1 MKTNGIEACWYAHL
15 PRAAVGLA
23 AASLIAGCGNLTA
36 GGLGQIGVTVSGDAQ
51 SPTPAMTVAGAAT
64 SVAAPSLTVETPWA
78 AEGDELEG
86 QLEIEF
92 LLFLVSA
99 DGSSFQ
105 LGEELEARVDLSGR
119 SEADVVEESV
129 PAGRYDELEIV
140 FTSIEAQ
147 VDKGLVIDG
156 VEVTGPIRVDLEDLT
171 LSVPRLVDITVRD
184 GSRVAVVIDLNSA
197 AWLLGVDPV
206 NGTVDE
212 SFFASLVD
220 VVVR

>member
-1 MKTNGIEACWYAHL
+1 MTNGISASGRTLVAGTAL
-15 PRAAVGLA
+15 VFA
-23 AASLIAGCGNLTA
+23 AAGLLAGCGNLTA
-36 GGLGQIGVTVSGDAQ
+36 GGVGEIGVSVSGDSQ
-51 SPTPAMTVAGAAT
+51 SPTPAMTAAGAGA
-64 SVAAPSLTVETPWA
+64 SLAARPSLTIAAPWA
-78 AEGDELEG
+78 AEEEQLEG

-99 DGSSFQ
+99 EGSSLQ

-129 PAGRYDELEIV
+129 PAGRYEELQIV

-171 LSVPRLVDITVRD
+171 LSVARPIDITVED
-184 GSRVAVVIDLNSA
+184 GSRVALVIDLNSA
-197 AWLLGVDPV
+197 AWLQGVDPA